1 MFSEVTRAPVKY
13 SRPQK
18 ITGKT
23 KKEPE
28 ADGEVQACIV
38 ANLFLSLAAI
48 CGLSNGLLTARL
60 FVAQLLVAGRPH
72 AERKCDL
79 KLSYR
84 LGLTF
89 NKKFK

>member
-1 MFSEVTRAPVKY
+1 
-13 SRPQK
+13 
-18 ITGKT
+18 
-23 KKEPE
+23 
-28 ADGEVQACIV
+28 
-38 ANLFLSLAAI
+38 LAAI

-84 LGLTF
+84 LGIHF
-89 NKKFK
+89 NQKLKYIKTYKNRHKYSA